1 MTMMRPLLRDER
13 AAAAAEMALVLPAV
27 AFILLNVVDFSVYLY
42 TRMQVDLAAQEA
54 VGIARTA
61 SYDNECEAPVL
72 SHANCSSLEDDMEA
86 AAQSTSLGTSVSIGG
101 TLEDRYCANSDGE
114 LVVADPSATDC
125 SATMTGST
133 AVPGYYVSTTASYAF
148 TPVFPGASVASAL
161 PATITRTA
169 FMRIQ

>member
-1 MTMMRPLLRDER
+1 MIRPLLQDER
-13 AAAAAEMALVLPAV
+13 AAAASEMALVLPAV

-54 VGIARTA
+54 VGVARSV

-86 AAQSTSLGTSVSIGG
+86 AAQSTSLGANVSIGG
-101 TLEDRYCANSDGE
+101 TLEDRYCAATSGE
-114 LVVADPSATDC
+114 LVAVDDAVSDC
-125 SATMTGST
+125 SATVTGST
-133 AVPGYYVSTTASYAF
+133 AVPGYYISTTASYDF
-148 TPVFPGASVASAL
+148 SPVFPGASVASAL
-161 PATITRTA
+161 PAMITRTA